1 MNDKK
6 IIAVVGMCGSGKSEA
21 VKFFLDKGFKKVYF
35 GDVVINELK
44 SCGLD
49 INETNERKIREK
61 LRNEFG
67 MGVMAIKSLE
77 KIKKLFVSDNV
88 VIESM
93 YSWEE
98 FKIIKNEFGALFK
111 VLAVYTT
118 KNLRYERLGKREFRP
133 LTVEEAVSRDI
144 SELENLD
151 KGGPI
156 AFADYTIIND
166 STLKELNEN
175 LEKLF

>member
-1 MNDKK
+1 MNGKQ

-21 VKFFLDKGFKKVYF
+21 VKYFEDKGFKKVYF
-35 GDVVINELK
+35 GDVVIRELK
-44 SCGLD
+44 SRGLE
-49 INETNERKIREK
+49 INEANERKIREE
-61 LRNEFG
+61 LRNEYG
-67 MGVMAIKSLE
+67 MGVMAIKSIDL
-77 KIKKLFVSDNV
+77 IKEYFKSENV

-98 FKIIKNEFGALFK
+98 FKIIKKEFGDIFK
-111 VLAVYTT
+111 VLAIYTS
-118 KNLRYERLGKREFRP
+118 KDLRYKRLGKREFRP
-133 LTVEEAVSRDI
+133 LTVEEASSRDI

-156 AFADYTIIND
+156 AFADYTLIND
-166 STLKELNEN
+166 STLEGLNKN